1 MNFLN
6 KRNSAVAAACLVL
19 FQLGCSYSSPVRS
32 PRTSALK
39 LRNILANIQRVPRSD
54 QDYHLIPNDENGAD
68 VAVTPGQSFLP
79 TTAEGVPLD
88 EPEAIDNTGP
98 NGNYPDS
105 PEVATVSDETELP
118 ALPTD
123 VDSGLRNS
131 DAVETVTSSNV
142 QEPIQKLEDPSYSK
156 FLPEQ
161 ELPTTSELYHSPTAE
176 AHSNPAELPL
186 TYPIVRV
193 PEGPSA
199 IPITVA
205 DLPLETILPPTAGL
219 PEKEEISSSLPEAP
233 DQSSIIAQQGNNVGA
248 LPLELDAKTQ
258 TASSSFGVDPS
269 KYQPNNSYDLI
280 TTDNPNEKVSNSSGR
295 PIGSRL
301 RELGFPPI
309 SNTQDN
315 FGVQVNWAEFR

>member
-1 MNFLN
+1 MQ
-6 KRNSAVAAACLVL
+6 KRNSAVAVACLVL

-79 TTAEGVPLD
+79 TTAVGVPLD
-88 EPEAIDNTGP
+88 KPEAIDNTGP
-98 NGNYPDS
+98 IGNYPDS
-105 PEVATVSDETELP
+105 PDGSDETELP

-131 DAVETVTSSNV
+131 DSVETVTSSNV

-176 AHSNPAELPL
+176 APFNPAELPL
-186 TYPIVRV
+186 TYPIVCV

-205 DLPLETILPPTAGL
+205 DLPLETILPSTAAL
-219 PEKEEISSSLPEAP
+219 PEKEEISSSSPEAP
-233 DQSSIIAQQGNNVGA
+233 DQSAIIAQQGNNVGA

-269 KYQPNNSYDLI
+269 KYQHNNSYDLI
-280 TTDNPNEKVSNSSGR
+280 TTDNPNEKVSNPSGR

>member
-1 MNFLN
+1 MQ
-6 KRNSAVAAACLVL
+6 KRNSAVAVACLVL

-98 NGNYPDS
+98 IRNDPDS
-105 PEVATVSDETELP
+105 PDGSDEAELP
-118 ALPTD
+118 TLPTD

-131 DAVETVTSSNV
+131 DSVETVTSSNV
-142 QEPIQKLEDPSYSK
+142 QEPIQQKLEDPSYSK

-161 ELPTTSELYHSPTAE
+161 ELLTTSELYHSPTAE

-186 TYPIVRV
+186 TYPIAVRV

-205 DLPLETILPPTAGL
+205 DLPLETILPPTAAL

-233 DQSSIIAQQGNNVGA
+233 DQSSIIAEQGNNVVA
-248 LPLELDAKTQ
+248 LPLELDGKTQ
-258 TASSSFGVDPS
+258 TVSSSFGVDPS

-280 TTDNPNEKVSNSSGR
+280 TTDNPNEKDSNSSGR
-295 PIGSRL
+295 PIGTRL